1 VRGRV
6 RLVHRHLKARLLEV
20 RPELSSLQDK
30 EGKTMPCRGQM
41 AVCVSFA
48 PIRTNSRVGRIG
60 GRRNRHSFTGLAD
73 FDERPENRQGIQ
85 EECARLLE
93 NIYSGKIPPKVA
105 TCIGPLLSLQMR
117 VIQVAEREARITR
130 LEQARTSNG
139 EHSNHEVAESPIE
152 TERDKRGESGK

>member
-1 VRGRV
+1 MRGRV

-73 FDERPENRQGIQ
+73 SARDLKTAKGIQ

-105 TCIGPLLSLQMR
+105 TCIGPLLSLQR
-117 VIQVAEREARITR
+117 VIQAAEREARITR
-130 LEQARTSNG
+130 LEQARTSNR